1 MEIDFRFELWSR
13 GLGRFLMLLALGG
26 LFPCGALLSAAE
38 LTRTYQLEQGWNAI
52 YLDIE
57 PSDDGLETVFEGG
70 IVDVVARYFVP
81 STPVRFIENSME
93 QPWNMPGWSVWYS
106 PQRAESFLSTL
117 HAAQGGAA
125 YLVHAVKAG
134 ALQVKGTV
142 FYRPLEWAVDAYN
155 LTGFPVEAT
164 GMTFAQ
170 YFAGSENR
178 VGSKVYRLKKGS
190 WEKVSNLATT
200 PIRPGEACWVYC
212 DGNTNYAGPFEVSIP
227 AMTGLNLSD
236 RSSAV
241 VVDLRNRGNAP
252 FSVMVGIEANEGLP
266 LYRREINISQLKA
279 ESRLLT
285 PAAIMVGNLSAGE
298 VLPFRLELRREL
310 LSAGAG
316 ALVRSAI
323 LKFTTSTGVVMRVPV
338 HYKPD

>member
-1 MEIDFRFELWSR
+1 MLLRL
-13 GLGRFLMLLALGG
+13 LLLLALNG
-26 LFPCGALLSAAE
+26 LPPCGVLYAEVE

-52 YLDIE
+52 YLDLD
-57 PSDDGLETVFEGG
+57 PADDGMEAVFGGG

-106 PQRAESFLSTL
+106 SQREESFLSTL
-117 HAAQGGAA
+117 HAAHGGAA

-134 ALQVKGTV
+134 ALQVKGSV
-142 FYRPLEWAVDAYN
+142 FSRPLEWAVDAYN
-155 LTGFPVEAT
+155 LTGFPVEVA
-164 GMTFAQ
+164 GLTFAQ

-190 WEKVSNLATT
+190 WEKISNLATT
-200 PIRPGEACWVYC
+200 SIRPGEACWVYC
-212 DGNTNYAGPFEVSIP
+212 DGNTNYTGPLEVSIG
-227 AMTGLNLSD
+227 AMTGVNLND

-241 VVDLRNRGNAP
+241 VFDLRNRSNAP
-252 FSVMVGIEANEGLP
+252 FSLTVGLEVNEGLP
-266 LYRREINISQLKA
+266 LYRREIEISQLKA

-285 PAAIMVGNLSAGE
+285 PAALVVGNLTPGE

-310 LSAGAG
+310 LSAGTG
-316 ALVRSAI
+316 TTVRSAI
-323 LKFTTSTGVVMRVPV
+323 LKFTSSTGVVMRVPV